1 MNIQLENKNTMILLL
16 LVVANYCLRRLHEIF
31 IDNYH
36 LETYGKIRFVKNRR
50 NITKIVVI
58 RKLL

>member
-16 LVVANYCLRRLHEIF
+16 LVVADYCLRKLHEVF

-36 LETYGKIRFVKNRR
+36 LETNMVKLNFLR
-50 NITKIVVI
+50 IEGM
-58 RKLL
+58 LLK